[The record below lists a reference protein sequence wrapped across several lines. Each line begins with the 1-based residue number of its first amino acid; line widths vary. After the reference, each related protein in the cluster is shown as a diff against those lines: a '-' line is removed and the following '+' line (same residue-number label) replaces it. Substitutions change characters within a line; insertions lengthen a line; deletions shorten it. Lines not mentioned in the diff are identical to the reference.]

1 MVSKLRIIWKQTVAS
16 DSAAIA
22 NADGAVAAAAAG
34 GGGAAKTAVVAKAK
48 LPSPLYH
55 SQKFKSL
62 HHMDRTTGIS
72 LVWVKIRPLRFFL
85 EYPLGYL
92 LARGNHT
99 HRLP

>member
-62 HHMDRTTGIS
+62 HHMDRTTGI
-72 LVWVKIRPLRFFL
+72 
-85 EYPLGYL
+85 YL
-92 LARGNHT
+92 PTVISRAVAPVYFRLSVSYCAGNY
-99 HRLP
+99 